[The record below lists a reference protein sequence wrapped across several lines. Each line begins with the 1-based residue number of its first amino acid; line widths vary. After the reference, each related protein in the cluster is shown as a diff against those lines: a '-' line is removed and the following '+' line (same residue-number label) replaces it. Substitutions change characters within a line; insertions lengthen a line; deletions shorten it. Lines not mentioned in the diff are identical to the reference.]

1 MPKYIKN
8 LTDWLAESRAQKLI
22 ELGLAEPDD
31 FFRLEYEL
39 NERLLKRVW
48 EMIQGHTDADPMLS
62 LGVPP
67 IGKQWPVLKG
77 SQSDVFYNA
86 SFNLPWPAHLVPVK
100 IRSKAKRLTLN
111 EFLDWIDAQ
120 VMDHIVN
127 TWHTPTGWTEGQIIV
142 RSTRTGKVKEVLD
155 PVQESSGAA
164 RLLALGLIN
173 PEETDRIEYN
183 INRYALENAYESLR
197 YRGYVPSHKLDAPFF
212 FIYGGRADGVST
224 GRPAGT
230 RVSGLD
236 FLTRDSFT
244 GMSELS
250 GDEFTAKIT
259 ELFIDWLNTQSD
271 EFFTKEIG
279 LTGRPLLVRDETDA
293 LLGMQDWTPLMES
306 QTDGFSTLLSLGL
319 IDPVSEP
326 RVEYGISNWFIN
338 FIVDN
343 AKIDDKEVI
352 KNLWR
357 EVKKSMMSRIV
368 IYNGGEQISR
378 WVSLMGYDIFDGLKD
393 FRQLCSMNLDAAAL
407 KSLMDE
413 RIVKKIKSGFS
424 TNWSTS
430 PDPNPNPAD
439 ERPPTLIKRMD
450 DTRWKPLRLNEST
463 NLDNRLKLMK
473 LGLADPPP
481 YIEYRISILP
491 DLWPILSKPEEART
505 REESNRLVKLYI
517 SADIV
522 HWRETQNGKHWAK
535 GRLSLKDLLGPNHE
549 VEIGDTE
556 EDFRQ
561 WVEIRAFEVLSELAP
576 NLDVPAELIREF
588 GTDDWYSIDG
598 SYLGNIDILKRS

>member
-1 MPKYIKN
+1 MKHLKN
-8 LTDWLAESRAQKLI
+8 WTDWLAESRVQKLI

-86 SFNLPWPAHLVPVK
+86 SFNLPWPAHLVPAK
-100 IRSKAKRLTLN
+100 IRSKAKRLTVN

-120 VMDHIVN
+120 VMDHIVD
-127 TWHTPTGWTEGQIIV
+127 TWRTPTGWTEGQIIV

-164 RLLALGLIN
+164 RLMALGLLN

-197 YRGYVPSHKLDAPFF
+197 YKGYVPSHKLDAPFF
-212 FIYGGRADGVST
+212 FIYGGRADGAST

-230 RVSGLD
+230 RVRGLD

-259 ELFIDWLNTQSD
+259 ELFIDWLNTRPE

-306 QTDGFSTLLSLGL
+306 QTDGFSTRLSLNP
-319 IDPVSEP
+319 D
-326 RVEYGISNWFIN
+326 RV
-338 FIVDN
+338 
-343 AKIDDKEVI
+343 
-352 KNLWR
+352 
-357 EVKKSMMSRIV
+357 
-368 IYNGGEQISR
+368 
-378 WVSLMGYDIFDGLKD
+378 
-393 FRQLCSMNLDAAAL
+393 
-407 KSLMDE
+407 
-413 RIVKKIKSGFS
+413 
-424 TNWSTS
+424 
-430 PDPNPNPAD
+430 
-439 ERPPTLIKRMD
+439 
-450 DTRWKPLRLNEST
+450 NEST
-463 NLDNRLKLMK
+463 NLDNQLKLMK

-491 DLWPILSKPEEART
+491 ELWQVLSMPEEART
-505 REESNRLVKLYI
+505 QEQLNRLIRLYI
-517 SADIV
+517 SSDIV
-522 HWRETQNGKHWAK
+522 QWREIHNRKNLDYGK
-535 GRLSLKDLLGPNHE
+535 LSLVNLLGPGPDREIE
-549 VEIGDTE
+549 VGDTE
-556 EDFRQ
+556 EDFKQ
-561 WVEIRAFEVLSELAP
+561 WIKIRVPKALGEISP
-576 NLDVPAELIREF
+576 NLAIPAAMIREF

-598 SYLGNIDILKRS
+598 EYLGNINT

>member
-1 MPKYIKN
+1 MKHIKN
-8 LTDWLAESRAQKLI
+8 LTDWLSESRAQKLI
-22 ELGLAEPDD
+22 ELGLAEPKD

-86 SFNLPWPAHLVPVK
+86 SFNLPWPAHLVPAK

-120 VMDHIVN
+120 VMDHIIN

-224 GRPAGT
+224 GRRAGT
-230 RVSGLD
+230 RVRGLD
-236 FLTRDSFT
+236 FLTRDSFAA

-250 GDEFTAKIT
+250 QNEFTAKIT

-293 LLGMQDWTPLMES
+293 LMGMQDWTPLRES
-306 QTDGFSTLLSLGL
+306 QTDA
-319 IDPVSEP
+319 
-326 RVEYGISNWFIN
+326 R
-338 FIVDN
+338 
-343 AKIDDKEVI
+343 
-352 KNLWR
+352 
-357 EVKKSMMSRIV
+357 
-368 IYNGGEQISR
+368 
-378 WVSLMGYDIFDGLKD
+378 
-393 FRQLCSMNLDAAAL
+393 
-407 KSLMDE
+407 
-413 RIVKKIKSGFS
+413 
-424 TNWSTS
+424 
-430 PDPNPNPAD
+430 
-439 ERPPTLIKRMD
+439 
-450 DTRWKPLRLNEST
+450 PLRLNEST

-522 HWRETQNGKHWAK
+522 HWRETHNGKNWAK
-535 GRLSLKDLLGPNHE
+535 GRLSLKDLLGPDHE

-598 SYLGNIDILKRS
+598 SYLGNIDIPKKS